1 MPYFRQILTVVVVL
15 LAVEGVVALWVF
27 ADRNNWSL
35 PGLVSTAYAQGDE
48 DEIGPPGQ
56 SRSPGE
62 PTSPGGQPKS
72 RLTPPPL
79 PVPRRPLP
87 VPRRPQRTRGSS
99 LGPVDLLMDQCLCC
113 PKVAARRSIRSSAG
127 TPASAKSP
135 NLVRLIWRSRFPA
148 MSWECWADYRPFRGT
163 CLSSSNTMRAAR
175 HATEEA
181 GCW

>member
-62 PTSPGGQPKS
+62 PTSPGGPPKS
-72 RLTPPPL
+72 RITPSPPPRPTPPPPRPTPPPPNQGEL
-79 PVPRRPLP
+79 FRAGGSSDGPVPMLP
-87 VPRRPQRTRGSS
+87 KG
-99 LGPVDLLMDQCLCC
+99 GC
-113 PKVAARRSIRSSAG
+113 PKEYPEQRGDA
-127 TPASAKSP
+127 
-135 NLVRLIWRSRFPA
+135 
-148 MSWECWADYRPFRGT
+148 CFR
-163 CLSSSNTMRAAR
+163 
-175 HATEEA
+175 
-181 GCW
+181 